1 LFGNTAPRSAYD
13 GYNALKQS
21 VMGQEHMS
29 IEIDVLNGDASW
41 PAVKPLMDAVW
52 PEDVGKKL
60 PWGHVKWAHADL
72 RVLIETPQESGG
84 GVVCHVGIYFRTVT
98 WNGRKTNVGGIGGV
112 STREDCRGRGYATLA
127 LNAAVR
133 TMRDHEAI
141 RFAML
146 FCEPDKFAFYEA
158 RGWHPFTGEVYA
170 EQPEGRVRFDVMAPF
185 VFDFTPRAPRN
196 GTIDLCGLPW

>member
-1 LFGNTAPRSAYD
+1 
-13 GYNALKQS
+13 
-21 VMGQEHMS
+21 M
-29 IEIDVLNGDASW
+29 
-41 PAVKPLMDAVW
+41 
-52 PEDVGKKL
+52 
-60 PWGHVKWAHADL
+60 
-72 RVLIETPQESGG
+72 LIETPEDPAAELS
-84 GVVCHVGIYFRTVT
+84 VT
-98 WNGRKTNVGGIGGV
+98 SVSTSAPSPGTGARTNVGGIGGV

-146 FCEPDKFAFYEA
+146 FCEPDKFAFYQA

-185 VFDFTPRAPRN
+185 VFDFTRAPRN

>member
-1 LFGNTAPRSAYD
+1 
-13 GYNALKQS
+13 
-21 VMGQEHMS
+21 MS

-52 PEDVGKKL
+52 PEDVVKKL

-72 RVLIETPQESGG
+72 RVLIDAPSG
-84 GVVCHVGIYFRTVT
+84 
-98 WNGRKTNVGGIGGV
+98 GRKTNVGGIGGV

-133 TMRDHEAI
+133 TIRDHEAI